1 MRRSMLYGFIL
12 AATVLAP
19 KTAAQVEG
27 AKGVFGALQVGHM
40 VEVRVDPKVGM
51 VITTYDDAADKA
63 KMMYKITEIDRDYI
77 ALEYEDP
84 RGEVELEMRYPVS
97 TLVGVCHMKKSAT
110 PKPAPPSKK
119 KKTLE

>member
-1 MRRSMLYGFIL
+1 MNARFTAIGALLGFVL
-12 AATVLAP
+12 AATVLSP

-40 VEVRVDPKVGM
+40 VEVRIDPKVGM
-51 VITTYDDAADKA
+51 VITSYD
-63 KMMYKITEIDRDYI
+63 
-77 ALEYEDP
+77 DP

-110 PKPAPPSKK
+110 PKPAPATKK
-119 KKTLE
+119 KKSAD